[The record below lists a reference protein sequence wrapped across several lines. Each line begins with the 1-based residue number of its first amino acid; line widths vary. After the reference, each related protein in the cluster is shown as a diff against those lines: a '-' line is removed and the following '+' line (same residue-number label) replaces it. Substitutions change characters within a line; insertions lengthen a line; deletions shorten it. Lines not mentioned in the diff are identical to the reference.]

1 MADINSNNNPYLT
14 ERAKKRLIK
23 DIVNIHKNPL
33 TDQGI
38 YYQHDDTNMTKGYAL
53 IIGPENTPY
62 QFGNYLFEFN
72 FPYDYPTH
80 PPKLIFKT
88 YDKYNRTRFH
98 PNLYISG
105 KVCLSIL
112 NTWYGEQWTSC
123 QTIRS
128 ILLTIVS
135 ILDENPLLNEPGY
148 VKDIQSHRNIEYNEL
163 ISYKNIEIA
172 IYDLIKNKSFVQ
184 EFNIFYTF
192 MVQNFKEKYNNIKK
206 IIKNN
211 MDKDNKTNYI
221 QVYSMKQMIKYKEI
235 DEKITELYNSLEK

>member
-1 MADINSNNNPYLT
+1 MADIYSNNNPYLT
-14 ERAKKRLIK
+14 EQAKKRLIK
-23 DIVNIHKNPL
+23 DIVNIHRSPL

-38 YYQHDDTNMTKGYAL
+38 YYQHDDSNMTKGYAL

-72 FPYDYPTH
+72 FPYDYPIH
-80 PPKLIFKT
+80 PPKLVFKT
-88 YDKYNRTRFH
+88 YDKYNNTRFH
-98 PNLYISG
+98 PNLYMSG

-128 ILLTIVS
+128 ILLTLVS

-148 VKDIQSHRNIEYNEL
+148 VKDINSTRNIQYNEL
-163 ISYKNIEIA
+163 ISYKNIEIS
-172 IYDLIKNKSFVQ
+172 IYDLIKNKNFLPQ
-184 EFNIFYTF
+184 FNIFYTF
-192 MVQNFKEKYNNIKK
+192 MIHNFKENYDNIKK
-206 IIKNN
+206 YIKDN
-211 MDKDNKTNYI
+211 MEKDNKLIHI
-221 QVYSMKQMIKYKEI
+221 QVYNMNQMIKYKEI